1 MPKPNKQQR
10 RPKVGS
16 SAVVC
21 DERLKRPRHRPLV
34 NSLTAYMCHKYEGWL
49 DRGQTESEK
58 LAASTP
64 VEEGKIIAFPS
75 SHTNQT
81 EATASKTHG

>member
-1 MPKPNKQQR
+1 MKTKIQTGRQPQ
-10 RPKVGS
+10 VAT

-21 DERLKRPRHRPLV
+21 DERPKRPRHRPLV

-64 VEEGKIIAFPS
+64 VQEGKIIAFPC
-75 SHTNQT
+75 SHTT
-81 EATASKTHG
+81 DADPR

>member
-1 MPKPNKQQR
+1 MPNDKKP
-10 RPKVGS
+10 
-16 SAVVC
+16 
-21 DERLKRPRHRPLV
+21 KRFKPLV

-64 VEEGKIIAFPS
+64 VEKGKIIKFEPCQ
-75 SHTNQT
+75 H
-81 EATASKTHG
+81 

>member
-1 MPKPNKQQR
+1 MGNTQNNR
-10 RPKVGS
+10 RQPKVGT

-75 SHTNQT
+75 SHTDKDQR
-81 EATASKTHG
+81 TAREKP